1 LRKAFLS
8 YHLISTKVERYCF
21 NMYAL
26 LTLPVEQ
33 TERQPVGYWANGDNC
48 KMFFLAFAA
57 EKGFDPL
64 NRDNWKDVTKAQI
77 RAGKGGGLL
86 SRYKGSLKAA
96 LEASFPSIEWNF
108 TGISIPPPP
117 RGEINHFLLS
127 HAARQP
133 NGYWETAENRRKFF
147 VSFAEEMGFD
157 PLQPK
162 NWDKIT
168 TTQILEKKVM
178 NS

>member
-1 LRKAFLS
+1 
-8 YHLISTKVERYCF
+8 
-21 NMYAL
+21 M
-26 LTLPVEQ
+26 
-33 TERQPVGYWANGDNC
+33 GYWANVDNC
-48 KMFFLAFAA
+48 KKFFLAFAA

-64 NRDNWKDVTKAQI
+64 DRDDWKNVTKAQI
-77 RAGKGGGLL
+77 RAGKGSGLL
-86 SRYKGSLKAA
+86 SRYKGSLKTA

-108 TGISIPPPP
+108 TGTSSPPPTQTTQK
-117 RGEINHFLLS
+117 RRNNSLS
-127 HAARQP
+127 ILSRAARQP